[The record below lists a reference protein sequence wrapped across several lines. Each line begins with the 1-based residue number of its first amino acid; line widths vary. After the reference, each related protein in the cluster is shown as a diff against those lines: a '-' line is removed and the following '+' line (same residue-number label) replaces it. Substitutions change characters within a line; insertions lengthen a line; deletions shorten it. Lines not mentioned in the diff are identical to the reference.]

1 MAIDVL
7 MPQLGQAMVTGLVVS
22 WHVADGEEVQAG
34 APLITIESDK
44 SAFDLDA
51 SASGVVRHRV
61 AEGQEA
67 DVGAVLGTI
76 GATADL
82 SAAASDAAPA
92 TTLASAPPLPAIAA
106 AGASRGVKA
115 SPRAR
120 TLAEGKIALQDIEPS
135 SADGVITAADVERA
149 LAQLASVPAPK
160 AQNSSSGTRRKVS
173 ATHRGAMRRLQT
185 SWNQAPHIVQMIE
198 VDATALAAAQKAN
211 RSGTLAATLNDIVI
225 HAAARTLAEFPDINV
240 HIDGDDIVEA
250 DRVDVSI
257 AVATERG
264 LRTPVLTDLGNATLD
279 QVAAAS
285 RDAVDAAKQ
294 GRAVAG
300 RASFTVSN
308 LGRYGVRCGTPVLNL
323 DETVLIFVGAIEDRA
338 VVKDGAIIARPGL
351 TLSIA
356 YDHRAVDGLR
366 AAEFSSAIR
375 KRLET
380 LDLPGAAAT
389 PAPEHPERQ
398 ARLSS
403 SSGLRCDLDNGRHR
417 WVIDEPPAIGGSDSG
432 PDPVTS
438 VLGALLSCMT
448 IAFKIVATRRKV
460 GIDRIQG
467 VVETAPEGKVKDIKL
482 VLEVWS
488 SEPADRVEALLKPAK
503 ASCYVH
509 DMLRH
514 DLPLDIELRVRQT
527 A

>member
-1 MAIDVL
+1 
-7 MPQLGQAMVTGLVVS
+7 MVTGLVVT

-51 SASGVVRHRV
+51 AASGIVRHRV
-61 AEGQEA
+61 PEGQEA

-76 GATADL
+76 GAADTVSSPPPAL
-82 SAAASDAAPA
+82 PSAADAPAAP
-92 TTLASAPPLPAIAA
+92 TTLSTSGPAVAD
-106 AGASRGVKA
+106 REVKA

-120 TLAEGKIALQDIEPS
+120 ALAEGKIALRDVEARG
-135 SADGVITAADVERA
+135 ADGIITAGDVEAA
-149 LAQLASVPAPK
+149 LARRASAAPIG
-160 AQNSSSGTRRKVS
+160 APPSGDGARHPIS
-173 ATHRGAMRRLQT
+173 ATHRNAMRRLQT
-185 SWNQAPHIVQMIE
+185 SWNQAPHIVQMVEI
-198 VDATALAAAQKAN
+198 DATALAAAQKAN
-211 RSGTLAATLNDIVI
+211 RAGTFAATVNDIVI
-225 HAAARTLAEFPDINV
+225 HAAARTMAEFADINV
-240 HIDGDDIVEA
+240 HIDGDTIVEA

-257 AVATERG
+257 AVATDRG
-264 LRTPVLTDLGNATLD
+264 LRTPVLTDLGNATLE
-279 QVAAAS
+279 QVATAS
-285 RDAVDAAKQ
+285 REAIEASRQ

-300 RASFTVSN
+300 RASLTISN
-308 LGRYGVRCGTPVLNL
+308 LGRYGIRCGSPVLNL
-323 DETVLIFVGAIEDRA
+323 DETVLIFIGAIEERA
-338 VVKDGAIIARPGL
+338 VVKDGAVVARPGL

-380 LDLPGAAAT
+380 VELPGEAAVPLA
-389 PAPEHPERQ
+389 AHPERK
-398 ARLSS
+398 AHLSS
-403 SSGLRCDLDNGRHR
+403 PSGLRCALDNGRHR

-438 VLGALLSCMT
+438 VLAALLSCMT
-448 IAFKIVATRRKV
+448 IAFRLVATRRKV
-460 GIDRIQG
+460 AIDRIQG
-467 VVETAPEGKVKDIKL
+467 AIETSPEGKVQEIRA

-488 SEPADRVEALLKPAK
+488 SEPPKRVEALLKPAK

-514 DLPLDIELRVRQT
+514 DLPLDIELRIHS
-527 A
+527 AD